1 MRKCVRS
8 SMIWLL
14 ILDSLTLSLKSVAIS
29 ALWRRGVWYR
39 SQSLRLCTTIHTL
52 LVLRRRFSSNTA
64 VHRDFKVCKTSQNIP
79 PLVSLPQRPLRLPE
93 GGGFGFCHSRPGSS
107 DMHTH
112 KNESRDMHTC
122 QTEPPDHT
130 DTHWSPV
137 QKCATVPPLRQSL
150 S

>member
-1 MRKCVRS
+1 MYDNTLYHEGDF
-8 SMIWLL
+8 LL
-14 ILDSLTLSLKSVAIS
+14 
-29 ALWRRGVWYR
+29 
-39 SQSLRLCTTIHTL
+39 
-52 LVLRRRFSSNTA
+52 TA

-137 QKCATVPPLRQSL
+137 QKCATPSPAVSQLFMHTGQTRSLLSPLPVQKAKHLAANPPRHLASGY
-150 S
+150 